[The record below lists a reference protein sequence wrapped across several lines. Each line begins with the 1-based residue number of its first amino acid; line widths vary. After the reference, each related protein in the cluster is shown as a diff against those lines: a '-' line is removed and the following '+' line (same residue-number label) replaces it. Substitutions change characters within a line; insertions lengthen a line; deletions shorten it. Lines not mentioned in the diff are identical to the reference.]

1 MPLPSPHRTFDLCS
15 KSDTAGATALLQPE
29 ELEKERL
36 QEIRRM
42 PLPPSR
48 GTFDL
53 GSSVDTDQLITLN
66 RKVKADGGTLHC
78 IVLSLE
84 PSQVHGPN
92 QSFDTSLI
100 ASRLQDVYHEVR
112 DTPSQQVHLD
122 LANID
127 AVISAHAAATLPYP
141 KAEKLVERLLFDP
154 LSMEHRR
161 CKTEPRQVG
170 WREN

>member
-1 MPLPSPHRTFDLCS
+1 MTTLRESVLVRSSLLQSINGLGLPDQEEAELLHMSRNKSRSSGTKSNSKRSAACRSQALIEPSTCVPSPTPPAPPLYC
-15 KSDTAGATALLQPE
+15 TVLQPE
-29 ELEKERL
+29 EKERL

-100 ASRLQDVYHEVR
+100 AS
-112 DTPSQQVHLD
+112 
-122 LANID
+122 
-127 AVISAHAAATLPYP
+127 
-141 KAEKLVERLLFDP
+141 
-154 LSMEHRR
+154 
-161 CKTEPRQVG
+161 
-170 WREN
+170 